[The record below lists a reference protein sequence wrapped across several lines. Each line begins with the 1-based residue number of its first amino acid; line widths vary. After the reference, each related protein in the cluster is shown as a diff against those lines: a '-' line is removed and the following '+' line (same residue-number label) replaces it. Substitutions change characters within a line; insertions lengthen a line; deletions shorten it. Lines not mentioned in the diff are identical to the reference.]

1 MDAIASLNPEP
12 TIEVVNANWYNPF
25 MNYQIFM
32 VPGILVVL
40 VTMVGSFL
48 AALNIVKEKENKSM

>member
-1 MDAIASLNPEP
+1 MQTSAATNIDITSVNRFNPL
-12 TIEVVNANWYNPF
+12 
-25 MNYQIFM
+25 MNYKDFM

-48 AALNIVKEKENKSM
+48 AAMNIVKEKGDRDH